1 MHLKLTAVVLRAG
14 LAAAGVLLAGSIASA
29 AEPDFMVP
37 LPQSP
42 YRSDTA
48 ASPASHPGYVTRVGS
63 VSLASDLL
71 LPVSVST
78 GMRTAAAGSMANKT
92 LPFTFFPDAQFAIR
106 IKADSRPRPG
116 VLSLNGQAQGQD
128 MATFSLTVTPES
140 YLITFDDSDSRVRYR
155 VVGDTETGVG
165 EVTEIDL
172 RNMPV
177 TLDEPSPVPPAN

>member
-1 MHLKLTAVVLRAG
+1 
-14 LAAAGVLLAGSIASA
+14 
-29 AEPDFMVP
+29 
-37 LPQSP
+37 
-42 YRSDTA
+42 
-48 ASPASHPGYVTRVGS
+48 
-63 VSLASDLL
+63 
-71 LPVSVST
+71 
-78 GMRTAAAGSMANKT
+78 
-92 LPFTFFPDAQFAIR
+92 
-106 IKADSRPRPG
+106 
-116 VLSLNGQAQGQD
+116 